1 MVSPLVIQ
9 VQQAQGYKIKL
20 FKLLQFLRIHVQ
32 VYTNCMVSPL
42 VIYVQQAQGYKLKLF
57 KLLQF
62 LRIHVQVYNV
72 YKLYGISSSC
82 ICTTGPGLQIKV
94 VEIVTISQNSVEV
107 CKASVQHF
115 RHRNMKLQV
124 YYITLSVL
132 WCLPFVKTGQ
142 NTLYVLIHRCF
153 LS

>member
-1 MVSPLVIQ
+1 LLQFLRIHVQVYTNCMVSPLVVY

-82 ICTTGPGLQIKV
+82 ICTTGTGLQIKV
-94 VEIVTISQNSVEV
+94 VEIVTIS
-107 CKASVQHF
+107 
-115 RHRNMKLQV
+115 
-124 YYITLSVL
+124 
-132 WCLPFVKTGQ
+132 
-142 NTLYVLIHRCF
+142 
-153 LS
+153 